1 MRKILFVFVV
11 LLAII
16 IGVLIWQK
24 ERVMAIIWP
33 VRILAPFYKQPDAYD
48 LMAMLEKNGLSL
60 TAAPVTLGGTIQ
72 ASISG
77 AMVLFSTD
85 KDLFTQVRSL
95 QLILPRIKMEGKTA
109 REIDLRF
116 SKVVIRY

>member
-1 MRKILFVFVV
+1 MRKILFVLIV
-11 LLAII
+11 LLAIV

-24 ERVMAIIWP
+24 ERVMAIIRP

-60 TAAPVTLGGTIQ
+60 SAPPVTLNGTIQ

>member
-1 MRKILFVFVV
+1 MRKILFVLVV

-24 ERVMAIIWP
+24 ERVMEIIWP